1 MNKSVSLDNIFSKID
16 NKHWW
21 SFYDK
26 DDTVLVNPID
36 ICDYMNID
44 RNYHYK
50 NLQNKHYIKI
60 GEECSI
66 CLNPI
71 NSRSDAF
78 LTDCGHPFHCKCISD
93 NYSIN
98 YEYGSNCPLCRQ
110 DIGDFSHIKN
120 KYINYGFNI
129 KNRLLDKLEDFWNN
143 INVNIPN
150 KCYYLLNNGDINYR
164 TIHNLGMNKKCRVCK
179 IYREGGDKHKYCFK
193 YLTQFAEIS

>member
-1 MNKSVSLDNIFSKID
+1 MNRSVSLDNIFSKID
-16 NKHWW
+16 NTHWW
-21 SFYDK
+21 SFYENYDIN
-26 DDTVLVNPID
+26 DERFIAVNPID
-36 ICDYMNID
+36 ICEEMDIN
-44 RNYHYK
+44 R
-50 NLQNKHYIKI
+50 NLQNKNYLKI

-71 NSRSDAF
+71 NSRSDAY

-110 DIGDFSHIKN
+110 DIGDFTNIKN
-120 KYINYGFNI
+120 KYINYGYND

-143 INVNIPN
+143 ININIPR
-150 KCYYLLNNGDINYR
+150 KCYYLLNNGEINYR

-179 IYREGGDKHKYCFK
+179 IYRESGNRGCSKYR
-193 YLTQFAEIS
+193 TQYAEIS